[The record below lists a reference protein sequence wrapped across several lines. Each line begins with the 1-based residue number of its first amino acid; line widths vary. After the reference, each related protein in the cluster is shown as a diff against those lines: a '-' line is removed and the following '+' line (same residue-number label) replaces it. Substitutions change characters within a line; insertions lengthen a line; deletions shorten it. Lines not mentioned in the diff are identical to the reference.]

1 MRIVQMRRLKTTVS
15 ASVNAARINA
25 ARRTVTGLVLTGL
38 ALPGAMMVASC
49 KRKFSS
55 DTKSFLALNARVAAG
70 EAPSFDAVARW
81 FAGAT
86 ASASREPEEV
96 FAMAPPP
103 LRDGIVRYV
112 MKEAARTGEFQAA
125 ASDQNKIEQLLDF
138 ESREM
143 MDIVLALINPRYRPV
158 TGDLFAEL
166 IATPG
171 IRDYIDASSL
181 PALVAILR
189 RPLGDLYGSME
200 QERLNYLKQLKSV
213 YLGPQGSVRLASDL
227 NRNCAWL
234 TAFLASVGSAGGM
247 PPCSTGGAAV
257 DPAAGGAVPRFM
269 SLFAGLMDV
278 MRWQN
283 QIQNN
288 QGNQVGPGNRPLSKD
303 VPNLSVL
310 RGVVPQSA
318 MGRRDG
324 SPVGSANGSSDCP
337 PGFVY
342 QGDACVPTGRMTGSM
357 MGSMM
362 GTGLDLGGEWPPVED
377 EIAKSG
383 KVARR
388 APEYPRSLGAPAV
401 DCVSRGLTGMKL
413 VNCQRY
419 RAYLPRWSQMRT
431 LSRGRR
437 GKNMD
442 QMQPSG
448 RPANFDLVLYAASP
462 VQNQGSEG
470 ACTAFGATHTVEVNM
485 RFFDPNYTFDAWD
498 LWNRYANPT
507 MPSAES
513 ALMEGSMGSARVVDV
528 RNLSGIQEMMAVLD
542 QGRAIWAASDVD
554 DSWDGDSAGMT
565 SLTCGGGG
573 SGHAYSLQGYMRDSN
588 AAGGGYFIVKNS
600 WGRWWGEDGYA
611 YLPFECMTLNDAEAH
626 DIQVQPAGQ

>member
-1 MRIVQMRRLKTTVS
+1 MRRLKVTVS
-15 ASVNAARINA
+15 AGINA
-25 ARRTVTGLVLTGL
+25 ARMNAARWTVTGLVLTGL

-125 ASDQNKIEQLLDF
+125 AGDQNKIEQLLDL

-213 YLGPQGSVRLASDL
+213 YVGSQGGGRLASDL

-234 TAFLASVGSAGGM
+234 TAFLARVGSPGGM
-247 PPCSTGGAAV
+247 PPCSTGGVAV

-283 QIQNN
+283 QIPNN
-288 QGNQVGPGNRPLSKD
+288 QGNQVVPGNRPLSPD

-318 MGRRDG
+318 MGRQG
-324 SPVGSANGSSDCP
+324 SSPRRSANGPSNCP
-337 PGFVY
+337 PGFVE
-342 QGDACVPTGRMTGSM
+342 QDDACVPTGGMPGSRV
-357 MGSMM
+357 
-362 GTGLDLGGEWPPVED
+362 DIDGEWPPEE

-383 KVARR
+383 KVMGRV
-388 APEYPRSLGAPAV
+388 PEYPRSLGAPAV

-626 DIQVQPAGQ
+626 DIQVQPASQ